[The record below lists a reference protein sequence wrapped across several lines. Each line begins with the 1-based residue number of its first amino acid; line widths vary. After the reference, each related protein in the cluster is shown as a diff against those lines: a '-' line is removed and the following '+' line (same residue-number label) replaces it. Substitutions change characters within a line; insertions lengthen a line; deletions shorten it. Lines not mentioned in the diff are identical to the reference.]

1 MSAANINHLGRRL
14 AHCVDIARE
23 VEEAR
28 ETDPA
33 DFGSLVLAAAI
44 LDKIL
49 DKDVSHNLPGYAAD
63 LMLAAKL
70 VCNCQEAIYSS
81 RSMER
86 LSDCISRFEEAM
98 PLNPDGEILTT
109 GKRAVWINEDGVL
122 VEPPPIVFEDEEN

>member
-1 MSAANINHLGRRL
+1 MRATITFINPLGRRL
-14 AHCVDIARE
+14 AHCVDTARE

-44 LDKIL
+44 LGKNAD
-49 DKDVSHNLPGYAAD
+49 NALPGYAVD

-70 VCNCQEAIYSS
+70 VCNCHEAIYSS

-86 LSDCISRFEEAM
+86 LADCIVRFEEAM
-98 PLNPDGEILTT
+98 PLSNTGEILTT
-109 GKRAVWINEDGVL
+109 GERAVWINDEGIL
-122 VEPPPIVFEDEEN
+122 VEPDPLVFEDGEG